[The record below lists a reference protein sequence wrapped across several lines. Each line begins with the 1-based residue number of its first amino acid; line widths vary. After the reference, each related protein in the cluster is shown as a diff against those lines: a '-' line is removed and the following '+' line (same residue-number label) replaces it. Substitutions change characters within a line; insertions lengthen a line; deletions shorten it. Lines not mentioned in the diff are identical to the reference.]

1 MRSLIKYFIDNSL
14 AANLLMFTILILGV
28 FSAMNTKRL
37 FFPAIPEKIITVQ
50 AVYPGASPEEV
61 EEGII
66 SKVEE
71 AIKGISG
78 VDRVTAT
85 ALENVASVIVETEED
100 VDIDAVLRDV
110 KNGVDAIA
118 SFPTDMESIRVYKQE
133 IILNA
138 IVYTISGNLDLK
150 ALKKYARDIEDDLLA
165 TEGISQV
172 DISGF
177 PEEEIE
183 IAFRENDLRTYQISL
198 AQATQAI
205 RSANLNIT
213 SGTIEGATEDLL
225 LRANNKGYT
234 ATDFRNIIVKTS
246 SGGSVTRLHQVAD
259 IKDKWEDN
267 PSRSFIDGEPAVTI
281 KAQYTRDEDIVEVAD
296 KTKAYFE
303 KFIGEN
309 PAIKVTLLNDESEV
323 IKGRLQLLAE
333 NGIMGFFLVVLLLA
347 MFLNWRLAFW
357 VAIAIPIS
365 FAGMFIFVAGLDESI
380 NVVSSFGMIMVLGI
394 LVDDGI
400 VICESIYSKYEEGGF
415 SRAEAAIEGTME
427 VLPAVTGAIITT
439 MLAFSGF
446 FYIDGQLGDF
456 FSSLSVF
463 VIFALL
469 FSLIEGAFI
478 LPNHVSHS
486 HALDPNKKRYWL
498 TENLDGFMRFLRD
511 KVYGPILRF
520 TLGNRFFMFSIV
532 MSLLIFAVAAVQG
545 GLVRQDF
552 FPAVEGN
559 NVRIALKLPAGTN
572 EEVTL
577 QILNKIEKA
586 AWDVNKEISEQYLP
600 DSTMVLHVA
609 KDVGP
614 TSYEGSLDIILIDA
628 EMRTELGERAI
639 GSLIREKVGPILE
652 AESLTYSGFGNFG
665 KAVSLILVSDNSEQ
679 LDQATEAVKANLN
692 ELEELKDITDTNA
705 EGLKEVIINLN
716 EKGRFLGL
724 SLQEVAGQVRQGYF
738 GSEVQR
744 LQKGRDEVK
753 VWVRYAEKDRQNI
766 NQLKNMRIRLSNGQE
781 YPLLEIATLETAT
794 GVLAINRLESKRQ
807 VTIEAD
813 VSSNQVSAADINN
826 SLKDTMPVVLASYPD
841 VTALFE
847 GQDREMGR
855 TVKSFGPVYSVILF
869 LMFIVIALT
878 LQSFSQTVAVF
889 LLIPFCY
896 IGVVFGHWVMNEPI
910 SILSNQ
916 GILALI
922 GILVNDA
929 LVFVSTYNQNLKKG
943 LAQMTALHDAGLA
956 RFRPITLTSVTT
968 VAGLGPLLLN
978 QSVGAQ
984 FIIPMAIS
992 VAFGLIFITGII
1004 LILLPI
1010 LLVTMN
1016 RGKVY
1021 IGWLWNGKKP
1031 SFEDVESAVRKQ
1043 RALT

>member
-14 AANLLMFTILILGV
+14 AANLLMFTILILGT
-28 FSAMNTKRL
+28 FGALNTKRL
-37 FFPAIPEKIITVQ
+37 FFPVIPEKIIMVQ
-50 AVYPGASPEEV
+50 AVYPGASPQEV

-66 SKVEE
+66 TKVEE

-85 ALENVASVIVETEED
+85 AVENAASVIVEIEENED
-100 VDIDAVLRDV
+100 VDAILRDI

-118 SFPTDMESIRVYKQE
+118 SLPRDMESIRVYKQE
-133 IILNA
+133 IILDA

-150 ALKKYARDIEDDLLA
+150 ALKKYARDVEDDLLA

-172 DISGF
+172 DLSGF

-183 IAFRENDLRTYQISL
+183 IAFRENDLRTYQLSL

-225 LRANNKGYT
+225 LRANNKGYS
-234 ATDFRNIIVKTS
+234 AVDFRNIIVKTS
-246 SGGSVTRLHQVAD
+246 PGGSITRLHQVAD
-259 IKDKWEDN
+259 IQDKWEDN
-267 PSRSFIDGEPAVTI
+267 PGRSYIDGEPAITI
-281 KAQYTRDEDIVEVAD
+281 KAQYTRDEDIVKVAD
-296 KTKAYFE
+296 KARAYFDN
-303 KFIGEN
+303 FIAEN
-309 PAIKVTLLNDESEV
+309 PSIKVTLIADESEV
-323 IKGRLQLLAE
+323 IKSRLQLLIE
-333 NGIMGFFLVVLLLA
+333 NGLMGFFLVVLLLA

-357 VAIAIPIS
+357 FAIAIPIS
-365 FAGMFIFVAGLDESI
+365 FAGMFIFVAYLGESI

-394 LVDDGI
+394 LLDDGI

-415 SRAEAAIEGTME
+415 SRTEAAIEGTMD

-486 HALDPNKKRYWL
+486 HALDPNKKRFIV
-498 TENLDGFMRFLRD
+498 TEKLDAFMRFLRD
-511 KVYGPILRF
+511 KIYGPLLRF
-520 TLGNRFFMFSIV
+520 TLVNRFFMFSII

-552 FPAVEGN
+552 FPAVQGN
-559 NVRIALKLPAGTN
+559 NVIIRLKLPAGTN
-572 EEVTL
+572 EGLTMQTL
-577 QILNKIEKA
+577 NRIETA
-586 AWDVNKEISEQYLP
+586 IWEVNKEISAEHLP
-600 DSTMVLHVA
+600 DSSIVIHVA
-609 KDVGP
+609 KDIGP
-614 TSYEGSLDIILIDA
+614 SSYEGQLNVILVDA
-628 EMRTELGERAI
+628 EGRTAIGERAI
-639 GSLIREKVGPILE
+639 GSLIREKVGPVLE
-652 AESLTYSGFGNFG
+652 AESLTYTGFENFG
-665 KAVSLILVSDNSEQ
+665 RAVSIILVSDNSEQ
-679 LDQATEAVKANLN
+679 LNQATEDVKANLN
-692 ELEELKDITDTNA
+692 ELEELKDITDTNP
-705 EGLKEVIINLN
+705 EGLKEVVLNLN

-753 VWVRYAEKDRQNI
+753 VWVRYAENDRRNTS
-766 NQLKNMRIRLSNGQE
+766 QLKNMRIRLSNGQE
-781 YPLLEIATLETAT
+781 YPLSEIATLETKT
-794 GVLAINRLESKRQ
+794 GILAINRLESKRQ

-813 VSSNQVSAADINN
+813 VSSQEVSAADINI
-826 SLKDTMPVVLASYPD
+826 SLKDTIPDLLAKYPE

-855 TVKSFGPVYSVILF
+855 TTKSFGPVYSVILF

-878 LQSFSQTVAVF
+878 LQSFSQTIAVF

-896 IGVVFGHWVMNEPI
+896 IGVVFGHYVMNEPI
-910 SILSNQ
+910 TILSNQ

-943 LAQMTALHDAGLA
+943 LAQMTALQDAGLS
-956 RFRPITLTSVTT
+956 RFLPINLTSVTT

-992 VAFGLIFITGII
+992 VAFGLIFITAII

-1010 LLVTMN
+1010 LLVTIN
-1016 RGKVY
+1016 RAKVY
-1021 IGWLWNGKKP
+1021 TSWLWNGKKP
-1031 SFEDVESAVRKQ
+1031 SLEDVESAVKKQ